1 MGKARKIL
9 LEMTTAVNTFLKDK
23 SFTYFEEVKAD
34 FHMFKSQRVFNL
46 VSSKVFFL
54 LSPLASL
61 LKRKICLNAAHRWLS
76 LLSSTSNSGS
86 SPPSSDSSRLVLQ
99 KDDAIVIAKG

>member
-46 VSSKVFFL
+46 VSSKVFQKMFFFL
-54 LSPLASL
+54 LSPLTSL
-61 LKRKICLNAAHRWLS
+61 LKRKS
-76 LLSSTSNSGS
+76 
-86 SPPSSDSSRLVLQ
+86 V
-99 KDDAIVIAKG
+99 

>member
-9 LEMTTAVNTFLKDK
+9 LEMATAVNTFLKDK

-46 VSSKVFFL
+46 VSSKV
-54 LSPLASL
+54 
-61 LKRKICLNAAHRWLS
+61 
-76 LLSSTSNSGS
+76 
-86 SPPSSDSSRLVLQ
+86 
-99 KDDAIVIAKG
+99 